1 MVNLN
6 FLRFNMSNEYNFE
19 VNDNDV
25 VDQYILVYRM
35 QRFQLNQK
43 WWWALWLWAMELL
56 LVMRS

>member
-35 QRFQLNQK
+35 HRFQLNQK